1 MPKYRPLQNP
11 ALQKT
16 HNLLENPLLPR
27 PLPSSQ
33 RRPLLPAVAPPLL
46 PSLRRHGSRTPSA
59 PPCGSVPRM
68 PCNPSLQRGA
78 LAEGSRAAV
87 YPCRIGSFP
96 GSDYRHRRKRP
107 PGGAPGSG
115 TPGLQRSGRPVGR
128 LHSLRS
134 SASSLPPSGLRPS
147 ARGGARPAPSGASV
161 PPLRPLLRPVRSCL
175 APSPPSLPSLRHSRP
190 LGRRREESSAPPA
203 RPRARPPP
211 TGRPV
216 HPTPP
221 PRPAYP
227 SPRRPAPPLRS
238 RGDLSLHGPRT
249 APEQANPGPGR
260 TLPLAYRPFPLPPG
274 TPPRLRRVRSS
285 GSFLASVPPP
295 LRRPPQAEPRQT
307 DARPAPQKDGTLQA
321 PRCRLRARRLKG
333 CPRRRLRFRAPVVPP
348 SACAAWT
355 PPAGSLD
362 PPRPPAAGSPYAS
375 RSRGKLAKASV
386 SQQPTTGGNQTEGGG
401 QEAVCKTV
409 SSISLTNF
417 CRERGRRLTIS
428 ICRWSFGV
436 GPGFA
441 PPGSEASTRSLTG
454 TPSARARGATWE
466 SGILLRRSR
475 RNPRRLVHAN
485 LLGKLRLRQAA
496 GLPQR
501 GKPLSERLEIVGFA
515 FVIGRI
521 SFHGTLASFS
531 AKKAL
536 TGTVYAL
543 KT

>member
-1 MPKYRPLQNP
+1 MPRS
-11 ALQKT
+11 
-16 HNLLENPLLPR
+16 
-27 PLPSSQ
+27 LPS
-33 RRPLLPAVAPPLL
+33 VAPV
-46 PSLRRHGSRTPSA
+46 
-59 PPCGSVPRM
+59 PP
-68 PCNPSLQRGA
+68 
-78 LAEGSRAAV
+78 
-87 YPCRIGSFP
+87 
-96 GSDYRHRRKRP
+96 
-107 PGGAPGSG
+107 
-115 TPGLQRSGRPVGR
+115 
-128 LHSLRS
+128 
-134 SASSLPPSGLRPS
+134 SLPPPPVRRRRSKLRTPGTATGTPSRRHRPHQSSQPRHPAPRARRRAAPPRPS
-147 ARGGARPAPSGASV
+147 GRAGSCPFTAPERLPQQTNPDPNGTLPLPDRPCPLPPGPAPPA
-161 PPLRPLLRPVRSCL
+161 PARPLLRLVPR
-175 APSPPSLPSLRHSRP
+175 LPHSRP
-190 LGRRREESSAPPA
+190 SAA
-203 RPRARPPP
+203 
-211 TGRPV
+211 
-216 HPTPP
+216 
-221 PRPAYP
+221 
-227 SPRRPAPPLRS
+227 
-238 RGDLSLHGPRT
+238 
-249 APEQANPGPGR
+249 
-260 TLPLAYRPFPLPPG
+260 
-274 TPPRLRRVRSS
+274 
-285 GSFLASVPPP
+285 
-295 LRRPPQAEPRQT
+295 PPQAATPAKPMRGQRHPRH
-307 DARPAPQKDGTLQA
+307 GTLQA

-386 SQQPTTGGNQTEGGG
+386 SQQPTTGGNQRKGGG